1 MQDHDISYW
10 NSIQILIRD
19 GLQIRPHEKD
29 KYIFIDR
36 KLHSSALGKP
46 KRPLACVPRC
56 PSIPQFWHLPFPWLL
71 RSIPSLWTCGPLVP
85 LAAANAAEPGTFTQP
100 FVQCLLPVACRP
112 ARSSTLFWCYE
123 APKFI
128 SFMPHADRIRS
139 TVALVS
145 LLINQSRIAVASY
158 TGISIF
164 NETIL
169 ECQSIPRDRQRR
181 STPQQSPA
189 QNACSHSMQHLR
201 PPFTQLPWL

>member
-46 KRPLACVPRC
+46 KRPLACVPWC

-123 APKFI
+123 ALKFI
-128 SFMPHADRIRS
+128 HASCRQNSQHCCIGQPPDQPKQDRGCK
-139 TVALVS
+139 LHWHFHF
-145 LLINQSRIAVASY
+145 Q
-158 TGISIF
+158 
-164 NETIL
+164 
-169 ECQSIPRDRQRR
+169 
-181 STPQQSPA
+181 
-189 QNACSHSMQHLR
+189 
-201 PPFTQLPWL
+201 